1 MIVLLVLLV
10 MALFGLGFLNGMW
23 WVVAGVVVFALL
35 QYGRGGGYDDWG
47 RGDDSG
53 FRNYRDYRDRVD
65 RWDRRYSRQRRGR
78 WARQDRRDRE
88 RHG

>member
-1 MIVLLVLLV
+1 MIVLLTLLV
-10 MALFGLGFLNGMW
+10 MVLFGLGFLNGIW
-23 WVVAGVVVFALL
+23 WVAAAVVVFAGFR
-35 QYGRGGGYDDWG
+35 YGRDGWG

-78 WARQDRRDRE
+78 WNRQDREDRRDRE
-88 RHG
+88 RHW